1 MKNWFN
7 QNWLY
12 IMGMVVGAIAG
23 FLYWQQVGCNTGTC
37 LITSKPVNSTVYGA
51 IMGAFLFG
59 LFRKEN
65 KRDSTI
71 K

>member
-1 MKNWFN
+1 MKNWVYK
-7 QNWLY
+7 NWLY
-12 IMGMVVGAIAG
+12 MLGMVVGAFAG

-37 LITSKPVNSTVYGA
+37 LITSKPVNSTIYGA

-59 LFRKEN
+59 IFRKES